1 MVVWNQSK
9 KGGSVMKRQLK
20 FEFENDK
27 YVIKE
32 NDTIVFSIDGKDL
45 KFVSLDFYNGVY
57 KDKSAAIELINAV
70 EGDTLKKGSY
80 IFQWLV
86 EIISSVQSELN
97 DSELEEVAE
106 IIVFKKKVPLFELS
120 ACAGNGFYSSGPID
134 VENEIDSP
142 FDNADYAVRI
152 SGRSM
157 EPTIKDQNIVFVQDV
172 KDLRDGDIGIFVV
185 DGEIMCKRYREEN
198 EEKWLEPDNKS
209 LEYKTITF
217 KNSDECRIQ
226 GKVLLND

>member
-1 MVVWNQSK
+1 
-9 KGGSVMKRQLK
+9 MKRQLK

-86 EIISSVQSELN
+86 EIITSVQSELK
-97 DSELEEVAE
+97 DPELEEVAE
-106 IIVFKKKVPLFELS
+106 IVVFKKKVSLFELS
-120 ACAGNGFYSSGPID
+120 ACAGNGFYSSGPIN

-142 FDNADYAVRI
+142 FDKADYAVKI

-157 EPTIKDQNIVFVQDV
+157 EPTIKDQSIVFVQDV

-185 DGEIMCKRYREEN
+185 DGEIMCKRYREKDK
-198 EEKWLEPDNKS
+198 EKWLEPDNKS
-209 LEYKTITF
+209 SDYKSITLG
-217 KNSDECRIQ
+217 NSNECRIQ
-226 GKVLLND
+226 GKVLLED